1 MAVWTRLDKLT
12 SKNAAHLKENIIA
25 LVLQYSD
32 SQKKKA
38 SNNKDH
44 IIWVFKVEYETCL
57 TTVVTI
63 SEG

>member
-12 SKNAAHLKENIIA
+12 SENAAHLKENIIA

-32 SQKKKA
+32 SQKKKKA
-38 SNNKDH
+38 SNNH